1 MVSVVAGKGQGVE
14 EESARA
20 GGSGSGAGMEGLCW
34 REGEGGCVTKWGL
47 VEVEIVVERGGKQ

>member
-1 MVSVVAGKGQGVE
+1 MVAGKGQGVE